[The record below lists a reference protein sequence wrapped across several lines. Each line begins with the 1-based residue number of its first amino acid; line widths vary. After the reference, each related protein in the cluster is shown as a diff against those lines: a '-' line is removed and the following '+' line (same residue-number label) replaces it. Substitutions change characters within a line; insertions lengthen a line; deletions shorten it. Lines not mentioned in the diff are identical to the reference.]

1 MIIKNKN
8 TYFLLNN
15 CLSNSVLMLNQIVCQ
30 NFCIQICFQNKIIFY
45 RKGQD
50 IERILPLEEDSSI
63 SYVYRH
69 YYGLISCCYPSHKRA
84 CNAYSL

>member
-1 MIIKNKN
+1 MCSEIREMILDRMSK
-8 TYFLLNN
+8 FLHSNMFSKQNN
-15 CLSNSVLMLNQIVCQ
+15 
-30 NFCIQICFQNKIIFY
+30 FY